1 MEIFKS
7 HLNHIIV
14 EKATA
19 ARESIIV
26 SLTNLA
32 VDNNDY
38 NSMTQVASA
47 VELASS
53 KPDLIS
59 QKAAAAAV
67 DFASK
72 SAAALAN
79 TSSSKIS
86 FLLLN
91 EIGSSV
97 LGTLGNSLKS
107 SEIYTRPESDPKED
121 SSAVSLASSAPPN
134 DNVKSKILSKED
146 IDMLKE
152 QSRKSDEIVFNIGS
166 VVLDKKVAGKFY
178 LISYL

>member
-26 SLTNLA
+26 SLTTL
-32 VDNNDY
+32 VLDNTDY

-152 QSRKSDEIVFNIGS
+152 QTKKSDEIVFKIGS